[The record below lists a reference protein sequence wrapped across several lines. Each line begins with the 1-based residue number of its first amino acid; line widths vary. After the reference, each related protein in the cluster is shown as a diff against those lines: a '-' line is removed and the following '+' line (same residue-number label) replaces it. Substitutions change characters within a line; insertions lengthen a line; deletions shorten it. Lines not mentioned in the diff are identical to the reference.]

1 MTEFANDSVKLVAPH
16 GDQALQDKFD
26 LQRWLIYCPAIA
38 SDTLLL
44 FITQGESYSLRSY
57 GGHLGVN
64 AVGSHAENAHTTSS
78 FREMYKPETVTSV
91 DHLETAVHKTDKWE
105 KVIADRWSDYRRKYL
120 AAE

>member
-1 MTEFANDSVKLVAPH
+1 MTEFANDSVKLVAPQ

-38 SDTLLL
+38 ADTLLL

-64 AVGSHAENAHTTSS
+64 ATGSHAENAYSNKT
-78 FREMYKPETVTSV
+78 FRETYQPETVTSV
-91 DHLETAVHKTDKWE
+91 DHLDLAVHKTARWE
-105 KVIADRWSDYRRKYL
+105 KVIADRWSDYKRTHP
-120 AAE
+120 EVS